1 MRRGFSLVFGLLMV
15 CVVAPPAQA
24 DSWYRTALVRRG
36 VEPPYRT
43 QLDDSIYARSDCGP
57 AALGMVL
64 ADYGVVE
71 DTLDLRGLAHAAQGT
86 GPAVR
91 AGPALQHVAHGA

>member
-1 MRRGFSLVFGLLMV
+1 MRRGLSLVFGLLMV
-15 CVVAPPAQA
+15 CAVAPPAQA

-57 AALGMVL
+57 AVLGMVL
-64 ADYGVVE
+64 ADYGVDE
-71 DTLDLRGLAHAAQGT
+71 DTPAQRVEAA
-86 GPAVR
+86 AAAR
-91 AGPALQHVAHGA
+91 